1 MLGEYRIGASQRRI
15 RLVVLLP
22 YEFLSQIALSDQRN
36 NGAQTPLPL
45 RSCRLLRREKIFPAG
60 LTGASGSGIIQLSPV
75 RRYADLAQLV
85 EQLIRN
91 EQVVGS
97 SPIISSI

>member
-1 MLGEYRIGASQRRI
+1 M
-15 RLVVLLP
+15 
-22 YEFLSQIALSDQRN
+22 RN
-36 NGAQTPLPL
+36 TESEELARMGFF
-45 RSCRLLRREKIFPAG
+45 RMKIFLKTG
-60 LTGASGSGIIQLSPV
+60 LTWAPPSGIIPLSPV